1 VGVDF
6 IAGRAHALT
15 DSLMLVT
22 INLDTRAVAMVSVP
36 RDTAAFPFYWGGQ
49 APDTFKINGLVKA
62 IAAGKFGSPDTPMV
76 TLANEIGYLVGI
88 KVDYYAAI
96 DMAGFSDL
104 VDLVGGVDIYNP
116 TILNDL
122 SSCTYVPKGNV
133 HLTGTQALHYARS
146 RESTNDYSRAGR
158 QQRVMI
164 ALKNKMATPAIL
176 PKLGSLLDVAG
187 KSIATN
193 FPLKTSKDYVKV
205 AEHISSI
212 SHCVL
217 GPPYNYHPDSTLTG
231 GSWTSRLKLDQ
242 VANLSVYLFGPES
255 RYYGQPGVVAAPCQ
269 NRY

>member
-1 VGVDF
+1 
-6 IAGRAHALT
+6 
-15 DSLMLVT
+15 
-22 INLDTRAVAMVSVP
+22 
-36 RDTAAFPFYWGGQ
+36 
-49 APDTFKINGLVKA
+49 
-62 IAAGKFGSPDTPMV
+62 
-76 TLANEIGYLVGI
+76 
-88 KVDYYAAI
+88 
-96 DMAGFSDL
+96 
-104 VDLVGGVDIYNP
+104 
-116 TILNDL
+116 
-122 SSCTYVPKGNV
+122 
-133 HLTGTQALHYARS
+133 
-146 RESTNDYSRAGR
+146 
-158 QQRVMI
+158 MI